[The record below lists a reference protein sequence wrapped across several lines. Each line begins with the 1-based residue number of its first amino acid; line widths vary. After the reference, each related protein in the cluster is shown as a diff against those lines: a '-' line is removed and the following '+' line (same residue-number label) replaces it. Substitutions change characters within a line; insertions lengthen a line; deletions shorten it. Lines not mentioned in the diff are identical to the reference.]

1 MDINTDYSFWGFCTN
16 NNYYITRLVYYLKQ
30 VLFREHSRVIVIEW

>member
-1 MDINTDYSFWGFCTN
+1 MNANTDYSFWGYCTN

-30 VLFREHSRVIVIEW
+30 VLFRVNSRELFIEW